1 MRMHASRNIL
11 MSRAAMISIMTWA
24 MLIGLAAVPQAQTA
38 RLDANVTSVSGAARL
53 INLTRG
59 LSRPIMRGDSLTPGD
74 EIETDARGRVILKL
88 TDGSLVSIHPNS
100 RVVIEDFRAA
110 PSVRELIHVVTGY
123 VRVKIYHIG
132 KRPNPYRVNTPVA
145 SIAVRGTDFG
155 VNVAL
160 TGETRVTVFEGLVE
174 VISQLNPQQK
184 RLLSPGR
191 SVVVRPS
198 GDIGLLVPGPG
209 SELNALG
216 SYPPNEYQSQAMRA
230 TSEYFRQLVIP
241 STTTPFERFLAF
253 TDPHFDSLE
262 NPAYAGGFKRSDGR
276 LYLLSSGASSY
287 KLSNSDFAPLN
298 RKARPFNYSAASQ
311 TSFFTPIKKTRN
323 VVGGS
328 LTIAHT
334 DLEAG
339 ASENNFDSDS
349 NSKLNLTT
357 YNLSLIAARKFGA
370 AGHTSLG
377 VEVERLEGGGDS
389 EEIIDYRGIFGDIF
403 DSQFQ
408 RNNHADRSRLTIGM
422 THDFG
427 EEKRLGIFY
436 RYGIGSFRDELSRD
450 TKSHFIGE
458 SRTQSSEIVAQWR
471 SRLTNRL
478 FYGLKGEILLE
489 RGEGHSESTNDEGF
503 SDVSEPEFESRRMAL
518 GVGIGYSIRPQTTI
532 AIDAAGGFSRL
543 TQKLSYPDL
552 SNSVLNIE
560 KPFVTLH
567 VGGQTELGRR
577 FFFNGSLFCSWSNDP
592 FELSIVRDEYD
603 FKNIWNFGP
612 GWRVTKNVNAQY
624 ILSRNNVGKNLSH
637 SVMLRYDF
645 GARDQ

>member
-74 EIETDARGRVILKL
+74 EIETVARGRVILKL

-198 GDIGLLVPGPG
+198 GDIGLLAPGPG

-230 TSEYFRQLVIP
+230 TSEYVIQTLSP
-241 STTTPFERFLAF
+241 SVTTPFERFLAF
-253 TDPHFDSLE
+253 ADSHFDSQE
-262 NPAYAGGFKRSDGR
+262 NPAYATQFVKPDGR
-276 LYLLSSGASSY
+276 IYLL
-287 KLSNSDFAPLN
+287 P
-298 RKARPFNYSAASQ
+298 
-311 TSFFTPIKKTRN
+311 SF
-323 VVGGS
+323 S
-328 LTIAHT
+328 
-334 DLEAG
+334 
-339 ASENNFDSDS
+339 ASEI
-349 NSKLNLTT
+349 T
-357 YNLSLIAARKFGA
+357 
-370 AGHTSLG
+370 
-377 VEVERLEGGGDS
+377 
-389 EEIIDYRGIFGDIF
+389 
-403 DSQFQ
+403 
-408 RNNHADRSRLTIGM
+408 
-422 THDFG
+422 
-427 EEKRLGIFY
+427 
-436 RYGIGSFRDELSRD
+436 
-450 TKSHFIGE
+450 
-458 SRTQSSEIVAQWR
+458 
-471 SRLTNRL
+471 
-478 FYGLKGEILLE
+478 
-489 RGEGHSESTNDEGF
+489 
-503 SDVSEPEFESRRMAL
+503 
-518 GVGIGYSIRPQTTI
+518 
-532 AIDAAGGFSRL
+532 
-543 TQKLSYPDL
+543 
-552 SNSVLNIE
+552 
-560 KPFVTLH
+560 
-567 VGGQTELGRR
+567 
-577 FFFNGSLFCSWSNDP
+577 
-592 FELSIVRDEYD
+592 
-603 FKNIWNFGP
+603 
-612 GWRVTKNVNAQY
+612 
-624 ILSRNNVGKNLSH
+624 
-637 SVMLRYDF
+637 
-645 GARDQ
+645 

>member
-1 MRMHASRNIL
+1 MAFDFYGKGSTGKLFGFAITVWLL
-11 MSRAAMISIMTWA
+11 MTMMSVSGR
-24 MLIGLAAVPQAQTA
+24 AQTA
-38 RLDANVTSVSGAARL
+38 RLEATV
-53 INLTRG
+53 
-59 LSRPIMRGDSLTPGD
+59 
-74 EIETDARGRVILKL
+74 TDARGVATLIIGSNSRPILRGERMTPGNEIETGAGGRVILRL
-88 TDGSLVSIHPNS
+88 TDGSLVTIHPNS
-100 RVVIEDFRAA
+100 RVVVEDFRAA
-110 PSVRELIHVVTGY
+110 PSVRELIRVLAGY
-123 VRVKIYHIG
+123 VRVKIYHTG

-145 SIAVRGTDFG
+145 SIAVRGTEFG

-160 TGETRVTVFEGLVE
+160 TGETRVTVFDGVVE
-174 VISQLNPQQK
+174 VTSQFNPQQK
-184 RLLSPGR
+184 RLLTPGR
-191 SVVVRPS
+191 SIVVRPS
-198 GDIGLLVPGPG
+198 GDIGLLAPGPG

-216 SYPPNEYQSQAMRA
+216 SYPPNEYQSQAVRA
-230 TSEYFRQLVIP
+230 SSEYVLQTISP
-241 STTTPFERFLAF
+241 SVTTPFERFLAF

-298 RKARPFNYSAASQ
+298 RKARPFNYSEASQ

-339 ASENNFDSDS
+339 AIENNLYSDS

-389 EEIIDYRGIFGDIF
+389 EEIIDYRGFFGDIF
-403 DSQFQ
+403 DSQYQ
-408 RNNHADRSRLTIGM
+408 RHNRADRSRLAIGM

-436 RYGIGSFRDELSRD
+436 RFGIRSFRDELLRD
-450 TKSHFIGE
+450 TKSHLVGE
-458 SRTQSSEIVAQWR
+458 SRTQSSEIVARWR

-503 SDVSEPEFESRRMAL
+503 SDVSEPEFESRRIAL
-518 GVGIGYSIRPQTTI
+518 GVGIE
-532 AIDAAGGFSRL
+532 
-543 TQKLSYPDL
+543 YPDL
-552 SNSVLNIE
+552 SN
-560 KPFVTLH
+560 
-567 VGGQTELGRR
+567 
-577 FFFNGSLFCSWSNDP
+577 
-592 FELSIVRDEYD
+592 
-603 FKNIWNFGP
+603 
-612 GWRVTKNVNAQY
+612 
-624 ILSRNNVGKNLSH
+624 
-637 SVMLRYDF
+637 
-645 GARDQ
+645 